1 MATAPP
7 APSGLDADP
16 SAYLALPRFN
26 HSLDFHFLPPGAA
39 SPTPATV
46 TYALTAAP
54 PDAGAAWPL
63 IVFFNG
69 LGGHRL
75 IAALLEGIAPCAHPH
90 ARPRDAMMVRGIR
103 EARGAMGQEALLCL
117 HGGDSVDVSSFFLPP
132 SSVPPSASSAA
143 SAVVASAPS
152 PSPSSSPSAPASA
165 IVAPDECDAIDS
177 IWALGPGPTPSSPAD
192 ILHTAFTRL
201 ADLCRMLGRVGRGGG
216 GGRVGGVG
224 RWVVENVYGR
234 ASAILFLAGVGALAV
249 SISDPACR
257 PAQLGRPLGAIAVSP
272 PSTSSLPF
280 LFFSSV
286 LRAGAMTRAT
296 RCLARPAIAHPAR
309 LAPTPQTLRAR
320 PAFLHA
326 SRAATAPTPPVGRHR
341 ARAVLRTPDC
351 LSTDLFLSRISSS
364 YIAVYSSRRRA

>member
-26 HSLDFHFLPPGAA
+26 HSLDFHFLPPGVA

-54 PDAGAAWPL
+54 PDAACQWPL

-75 IAALLEGIAPCAHPH
+75 IAALLKGIAPCAHPH

-132 SSVPPSASSAA
+132 SSVPPSLSDGWASKGDSGGGGGELEIG
-143 SAVVASAPS
+143 SGSSRMSTAVPLRFYSSLASAPS
-152 PSPSSSPSAPASA
+152 PSQSA
-165 IVAPDECDAIDS
+165 IP
-177 IWALGPGPTPSSPAD
+177 
-192 ILHTAFTRL
+192 
-201 ADLCRMLGRVGRGGG
+201 RVVPRSWE
-216 GGRVGGVG
+216 G
-224 RWVVENVYGR
+224 RWER
-234 ASAILFLAGVGALAV
+234 
-249 SISDPACR
+249 
-257 PAQLGRPLGAIAVSP
+257 
-272 PSTSSLPF
+272 
-280 LFFSSV
+280 
-286 LRAGAMTRAT
+286 LRAMTRAT

-320 PAFLHA
+320 PAFLPA